1 MLNHHHDFHDNSRQN
16 KINNILLYHNT
27 TIMSEST
34 IDYTPLSILVRM
46 GLCRDKTCQGFKSY
60 GPVGCKCPG
69 NNKYSTRKSCH
80 EFLPFRTIK
89 EQLKSNNI
97 DFSDDIGICE
107 GVSCFQIGYPGM
119 VCMECCNRGDHHHF
133 YAVSVESY
141 THVFVKNYS
150 KVSKNNKSSELRKV
164 IALDAETL
172 EDSSVN
178 LCDSSIESHDAVDTS
193 QDTITIDISNN
204 V

>member
-69 NNKYSTRKSCH
+69 NNKYSTRKSSH
-80 EFLPFRTIK
+80 EFMKYILF
-89 EQLKSNNI
+89 
-97 DFSDDIGICE
+97 
-107 GVSCFQIGYPGM
+107 
-119 VCMECCNRGDHHHF
+119 
-133 YAVSVESY
+133 
-141 THVFVKNYS
+141 NYY
-150 KVSKNNKSSELRKV
+150 V
-164 IALDAETL
+164 TL
-172 EDSSVN
+172 
-178 LCDSSIESHDAVDTS
+178 LFLF
-193 QDTITIDISNN
+193 ISNTN
-204 V
+204 ILPKCYSSFTASDYYICRYYY

>member
-69 NNKYSTRKSCH
+69 NNKYSTRKSSH
-80 EFLPFRTIK
+80 EFMKYILF
-89 EQLKSNNI
+89 NI
-97 DFSDDIGICE
+97 TSHYSFCISVTLIYYQNAILVSQPVIIISVDII
-107 GVSCFQIGYPGM
+107 
-119 VCMECCNRGDHHHF
+119 
-133 YAVSVESY
+133 
-141 THVFVKNYS
+141 
-150 KVSKNNKSSELRKV
+150 
-164 IALDAETL
+164 
-172 EDSSVN
+172 
-178 LCDSSIESHDAVDTS
+178 IE
-193 QDTITIDISNN
+193 
-204 V
+204 